1 MIIIVIAL
9 GLILFWSRNW
19 LRRCGHR
26 MKEGMKRSFRYE
38 HTIRLRRLRGWK
50 PSGTFEILEV
60 FCRIFVFSLM
70 TVAVSYL
77 VLGSLTELVFKLIR
91 GGR

>member
-1 MIIIVIAL
+1 MLIVIGVI
-9 GLILFWSRNW
+9 GLILFFARNW
-19 LRRCGHR
+19 LRRWG
-26 MKEGMKRSFRYE
+26 KVVKDGLKRSFRYE
-38 HTIRLRRLRGWK
+38 HTMRLRRLRGWK

-77 VLGSLTELVFKLIR
+77 VLGSLTELVFKFIR